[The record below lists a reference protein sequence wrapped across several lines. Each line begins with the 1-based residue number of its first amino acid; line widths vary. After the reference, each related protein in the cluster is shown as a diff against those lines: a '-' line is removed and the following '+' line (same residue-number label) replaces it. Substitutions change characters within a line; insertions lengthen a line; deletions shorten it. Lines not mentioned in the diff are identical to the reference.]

1 MDFEEVIKH
10 ISDTYTEDC
19 PTEKEK
25 GNCEI
30 CNLYYKTLEKYKF
43 TLLTKTWDYDD

>member
-10 ISDTYTEDC
+10 VSAVYIEDC
-19 PTEKEK
+19 PIEEEK

-30 CNLYYKTLEKYKF
+30 CDLYSKILKKYDF
-43 TLLTKTWDYDD
+43 THNTKTWDYDD